1 MLVGLVV
8 GGVVAVVVGLVYR
21 WAYAP
26 IAGWI
31 AAALTFEIWAGLAVR
46 RMDGDETRLH
56 ATREDPSRAVAD
68 LLLLGAN
75 VASLGAVAY
84 VIVEA
89 GNARTVAAQGVLAA
103 VALLSVAV
111 SWVLVQ
117 TLFTLRYAR
126 LYYSES
132 PGGVDF
138 NGEEQ
143 PTYHDFAYLAY
154 TMGMTYQ
161 VSDTNLQS
169 SEFRA
174 VVLRHA
180 LLSYVF
186 GSVILATTINLV
198 VGLSGR

>member
-1 MLVGLVV
+1 
-8 GGVVAVVVGLVYR
+8 VVGLLYR
-21 WAYAP
+21 WTYAP
-26 IAGWI
+26 ISGWI
-31 AAALTFEIWAGLAVR
+31 AAALTFVIWSGFAVR
-46 RMDGDETRLH
+46 PLDGEQTRLH

-68 LLLLGAN
+68 VLLLCAN
-75 VASLGAVAY
+75 LASLAAVAY

-89 GNARTVAAQGVLAA
+89 GNARTAVAQGVLAA

-126 LYYSES
+126 LYYTGN

-138 NGEEQ
+138 NGEKL

-161 VSDTNLQS
+161 VSDTNLQTR
-169 SEFRA
+169 EFRR
-174 VVLRHA
+174 VVLRHG

-186 GSVILATTINLV
+186 GSLILATTVNLV
-198 VGLSGR
+198 IGLSG